1 MSTEQPFARDEPTLE
16 FLVILGLKPPVSV
29 EDVKQAYLDKAKT
42 AHPDRGG
49 DAQAFIRLH
58 EAFEQATEYARF
70 KAGRMQ
76 WLSGWVE
83 QYAEQQ
89 ALIDE
94 TKALGG
100 ETQVESVEW
109 LGQTIGTDFAT
120 VMDRLVG
127 LRLSGPKIDDA
138 VIIQLASKLRRQAGL
153 HRLELVNT
161 RVTAVGLQ
169 QLHRCESLRHLDLS
183 GTKVGAAAVES
194 LVRDLD
200 RLETLVLCD
209 TGIGWAA
216 RLKLR
221 LAHRDLEIVA

>member
-1 MSTEQPFARDEPTLE
+1 MDPDYPTDRDEPPLE
-16 FLVILGLKPPVSV
+16 FLAILGLKPPVSI

-49 DAQAFIRLH
+49 DTQGFVRLH

-89 ALIDE
+89 QLIDE
-94 TKALGG
+94 IKALGG
-100 ETQVESVEW
+100 DVEVESVEW

-120 VMDRLVG
+120 VMDRLAAV
-127 LRLSGPKIDDA
+127 RLSGPKVDDA
-138 VIIQLASKLRRQAGL
+138 ALVQLGSKLRRQAGL
-153 HRLELVNT
+153 HRLDLINT
-161 RVTAVGLQ
+161 SVTSIGLQ
-169 QLHRCESLRHLDLS
+169 QLHRCESLRHIDLT
-183 GTKVGAAAVES
+183 GTRASAPAIES
-194 LVRDLD
+194 LLSDLD
-200 RLETLVLCD
+200 RLETIVLCD

-216 RLKLR
+216 RMKLR
-221 LAHRDLEIVA
+221 LSHRNVDITT